1 MNLLKKMLTYLKGKL
16 GIESKEEREVRERI
30 EKIKED
36 DPFIYN

>member
-1 MNLLKKMLTYLKGKL
+1 MNLLKKILTYFKGKL